1 MLDEQLGDAVED
13 AFRVQLALDRDRQA
27 LTGELVDHGQHAE
40 RPAIVGSVHDEV
52 IGPDMVRPRR
62 PQTDAGPVVEP
73 QPASLGLLCRHF
85 QPLPSPD
92 AFDPLVVHTPALAAE
107 QCRDPAITVATIGAG
122 QPYDGRGQSRLMVAI
137 DTPIALRRAWLAD
150 GPAHPTF
157 GQRVPRANLTNTAPA
172 TLGAACLAALEQ
184 WAGGRGA
191 RTAGR

>member
-1 MLDEQLGDAVED
+1 MGSELGSVVRANVIGWTVLDEQLGNAVD
-13 AFRVQLALDRDRQA
+13 NAFRVQLALDRDRQA

-52 IGPDMVRPRR
+52 IRPDMVRPLR
-62 PQTDAGPVVEP
+62 PQADAGSVVDP

-122 QPYDGRGQSRLMVAI
+122 QPYDGRGQSRFMVAI
-137 DTPIALRRAWLAD
+137 NTPIAVRRAWLAD
-150 GPAHPTF
+150 DPAYPTLR
-157 GQRVPRANLTNTAPA
+157 QRVPRANLTNTAAA
-172 TLGAACLAALEQ
+172 TPGA
-184 WAGGRGA
+184 
-191 RTAGR
+191 